1 MKILKK
7 RAIACF
13 IDAFI
18 YSSLLEGLRFLIP
31 DVINFWI
38 KIPILGITI
47 FLPFFARDIVFRNA
61 SIGKKL
67 LGISIYDK
75 QWKKPSFKLLF
86 LRSLYSIVLFAMF
99 YKIVFVHG
107 NYIGIFDSERNK
119 FETVVIDRKVLKNL
133 EKEAKKMKGDYCA
146 NMTELYNAY
155 LRDLYLEK
163 E

>member
-47 FLPFFARDIVFRNA
+47 FLPFFAISLFRQLPA
-61 SIGKKL
+61 
-67 LGISIYDK
+67 
-75 QWKKPSFKLLF
+75 
-86 LRSLYSIVLFAMF
+86 V
-99 YKIVFVHG
+99 
-107 NYIGIFDSERNK
+107 
-119 FETVVIDRKVLKNL
+119 KVP
-133 EKEAKKMKGDYCA
+133 EK
-146 NMTELYNAY
+146 
-155 LRDLYLEK
+155 
-163 E
+163 